1 MPSTVPHFG
10 CLEFGIRDKG
20 DPREGE
26 QESREG
32 ERIYYFEQHTKE
44 SPGSKQLPEP
54 PIRIKGLPNY
64 T

>member
-20 DPREGE
+20 D
-26 QESREG
+26 SREESKRG
-32 ERIYYFEQHTKE
+32 RDHTYIISNNTQK
-44 SPGSKQLPEP
+44 KAQAANNYLDLLYVL
-54 PIRIKGLPNY
+54 KGFLD